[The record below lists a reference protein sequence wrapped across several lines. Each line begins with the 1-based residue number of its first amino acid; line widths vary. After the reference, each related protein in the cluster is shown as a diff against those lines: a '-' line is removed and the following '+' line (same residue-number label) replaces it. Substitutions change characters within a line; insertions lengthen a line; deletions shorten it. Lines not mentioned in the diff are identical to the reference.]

1 MPDANPEP
9 EASSLEEL
17 RRKLYANQAPES
29 FPAQTAQTTPPVA
42 MSEPVVWQAPAAPTP
57 KPKRKV
63 SWSVIFLGGA
73 LVVFLSTLAI
83 ASYFLLF
90 GGGAISTDNI
100 DITVAPVPAL
110 RSGEVATFLVTVK
123 NNNRTTIT
131 NTRLSASFPES
142 ARDAKDPL
150 VPYPR
155 FEDTIGDMAPGE
167 SRPQT
172 IQVVLS
178 GAQGETYSIPLKLE
192 YKTEGSNAVFVKEV
206 THDVTITSSP
216 LSVTVGMPAQA
227 SDGQEIAVKVTVH
240 SDSKTPIENVAV
252 LAEYPFGFIPAKTG
266 NSTTLFDVGTVA
278 PGGDV
283 TITVRGSLTGAD
295 SDERVFRFKVG
306 TKGGGGLLALTYGG
320 GQGSVRLTH
329 PFLATTVSVNGD
341 TGGDIVVPAGKAS
354 EVRLSWVNTLPT
366 DLTDAQITVKLT
378 GEALDSSSVI
388 ASGGFYRSVDS
399 TVLYARDNNPGLAR
413 LVPNAIGN
421 GSFTFSTKSPVAM
434 KNVRNPAIT
443 AVITITGRTSTGGNA
458 PTPISATM
466 TRTIQVGT
474 ELGLTARASRTA
486 GTFKNTGPIPPKP
499 DVESTYTMMF
509 SLTSTVNSVAGTV
522 VRATLPSYVRFVGA
536 TSPNDGSITYDENTR
551 TVTWA
556 AGEVAAGTS
565 ATSPK
570 QGAFQVAL
578 LPSSSQ
584 RGTSPILMSGI
595 SYSGTDRFTRRLLEG
610 TVAEVT
616 TQTTQDPGYQPA
628 FGEVA
633 R

>member
-1 MPDANPEP
+1 MPEANPEP

-29 FPAQTAQTTPPVA
+29 FPAQTAHTTPQVVA
-42 MSEPVVWQAPAAPTP
+42 TEPAVWQAPTPPTP

-63 SWSVIFLGGA
+63 SWSVVFLGGA

-83 ASYFLLF
+83 AAYFLLF

-100 DITVAPVPAL
+100 DITVAPVPDL
-110 RSGEVATFLVTVK
+110 RSGEVATFLVTVV
-123 NNNRTTIT
+123 NNNPTTIT

-142 ARDAKDPL
+142 ARDAKDPFT
-150 VPYPR
+150 PYPR
-155 FEDTIGDMAPGE
+155 FEDTIGDLAPGE

-206 THDVTITSSP
+206 THDLTITSSP
-216 LSVTVGMPAQA
+216 LSVIVGMPTQA
-227 SDGQEIAVKVTVH
+227 SDGQEIALKVTVH

-252 LAEYPFGFIPAKTG
+252 LAEYPFGFIPTKTG

-306 TKGGGGLLALTYGG
+306 TKGEGGLLALTYGG

-458 PTPISATM
+458 PTPITATM
-466 TRTIQVGT
+466 TRTILVGT

-499 DVESTYTMMF
+499 DVESTYTMIF
-509 SLTSTVNSVAGTV
+509 ALTSTVNSVAGTV

-556 AGEVAAGTS
+556 AGEVPAGTS
-565 ATSPK
+565 AASPK

-595 SYSGTDRFTRRLLEG
+595 SYSGTDRFTRRPLEG
-610 TVAEVT
+610 TVAEVN
-616 TQTTQDPGYQPA
+616 TQTTKDPGYQPA

>member
-42 MSEPVVWQAPAAPTP
+42 MSEPTVWQAPAAPAP

-83 ASYFLLF
+83 AAYFLLF
-90 GGGAISTDNI
+90 GGGSISTDNI
-100 DITVAPVPAL
+100 DITVAPVPDL
-110 RSGEVATFLVTVK
+110 RSGEVATFLVTVVNK
-123 NNNRTTIT
+123 NPTTII
-131 NTRLSASFPES
+131 NTRLSASFPEG
-142 ARDAKDPL
+142 ARDANDQL
-150 VPYPR
+150 TPYPR
-155 FEDTIGDMAPGE
+155 FEDTIGDLAPGE

-172 IQVVLS
+172 IKVVLS
-178 GAQGETYSIPLKLE
+178 GAEGETYTIPVKLE
-192 YKTEGSNAVFVKEV
+192 YNTEGSNAVFVKEV
-206 THDVTITSSP
+206 AHEVTITSSP
-216 LSVTVGMPAQA
+216 LSVIVGMPTQA
-227 SDGQEIAVKVTVH
+227 SDGQEVAVKVTVR
-240 SDSKTPIENVAV
+240 SDAKIPIENVAV

-266 NSTTLFDVGTVA
+266 NSTTLFDVGTVL
-278 PGGDV
+278 PGSES
-283 TITVRGSLTGAD
+283 TITVRGTLTGAD
-295 SDERVFRFKVG
+295 SNERVFRFKVG
-306 TKGGGGLLALTYGG
+306 TKGEGGLLALTYGG

-329 PFLATTVSVNGD
+329 TFLSTSVSVNGEAG
-341 TGGDIVVPAGKAS
+341 TDIVVPAGKPS
-354 EVRLSWVNTLPT
+354 SVNLSWVNTLAT
-366 DLTDAQITVKLT
+366 ELTDAQITVKLT
-378 GEALDSSSVI
+378 GEALDSSSVV

-399 TVLYARDNNPGLAR
+399 TVLYARDTYPGLAR
-413 LVPNAIGN
+413 LAPNATGN
-421 GSFTFSTKSPVAM
+421 GSFTFSTKSSTAM

-443 AVITITGRTSTGGNA
+443 AVITVSGRTSTGGNA
-458 PTPISATM
+458 PTPITATM
-466 TRTIQVGT
+466 TRTMQVGT
-474 ELGLTARASRTA
+474 ELGLTARASRSA
-486 GTFKNTGPIPPKP
+486 GPFKNTGPIPPKP
-499 DVESTYTMMF
+499 DVETTYTMMLG
-509 SLTSTVNSVAGTV
+509 LTSTVNSVAGTV
-522 VRATLPSYVRFVGA
+522 VRATLPSYVRFAGA

-565 ATSPK
+565 VTGPK

-616 TQTTQDPGYQPA
+616 TQTTGDPGYQPA